1 MGGKL
6 VIKERRDGTGS
17 FIACSRYP
25 KCKFIK
31 KDEAEEAKKKTGVIC
46 PLCKK
51 GDISERRGKF
61 GIFYSCSNYPDCKF
75 AIKAKPTGNIC
86 QLCGSLM
93 MAGTKTIPERCS
105 KKIVRTSGRIKFRK
119 LTQNKIF
126 RKIVL
131 CYNPFMPNATE
142 KISEIFDLID
152 AKITKKDEEL
162 IRKAY
167 DFSERA
173 HTGQKRLSGEPYFIH
188 PFETA
193 KILAQFGMDAQTIAA
208 GLLHD
213 TLEDTKTTEEEIKK
227 EFGEDILFLIKG
239 VTKLGTLKYR
249 GHQRHVESLRKFF
262 VAMANDIRVVII
274 KFADRLHNLRTL
286 QFVRP
291 EKRTRIAIESIE
303 VYAPLANRLGMGKL
317 KGELEDAAF
326 PYAYPEEYKKIEE
339 IIEEKKDL
347 YEKYLNE
354 VSEELKKELRKNKVK
369 FIEIDYRIKH
379 KYSLY
384 KKLLRYGMDI
394 EKIYDIVALRVVVD
408 TIEDCYRVLGIVHS
422 IWNPLPAESKITSLC
437 RKPTAI
443 DQSIPPF
450 LPDPGTSPKFK
461 FVPKKCTTEAAYGIA
476 AHFAYKEQGD
486 KKFQD
491 NKDKFKW
498 IEELKEI
505 HYNPAEP
512 QKFIEH
518 LKTDFFNNRI
528 FVFTPKGDVLDL
540 PEDSTPLDFAYAIHS
555 DIGDHTSGAKI
566 NGKMS
571 PIFSK
576 LKNGDIVEIITKKNS
591 KPSTKWLEYV
601 QTTIAKKHI
610 KSYLEKNSLLSKLK
624 SFGQS

>member
-1 MGGKL
+1 
-6 VIKERRDGTGS
+6 
-17 FIACSRYP
+17 
-25 KCKFIK
+25 
-31 KDEAEEAKKKTGVIC
+31 
-46 PLCKK
+46 
-51 GDISERRGKF
+51 
-61 GIFYSCSNYPDCKF
+61 
-75 AIKAKPTGNIC
+75 
-86 QLCGSLM
+86 
-93 MAGTKTIPERCS
+93 
-105 KKIVRTSGRIKFRK
+105 
-119 LTQNKIF
+119 
-126 RKIVL
+126 
-131 CYNPFMPNATE
+131 MPNATE

-422 IWNPLPAESKITSLC
+422 IWNPLPGRIKDYIALPKTNGYRSIHTTIFTGSGGIAEIQIRTKEMHN
-437 RKPTAI
+437 
-443 DQSIPPF
+443 
-450 LPDPGTSPKFK
+450 
-461 FVPKKCTTEAAYGIA
+461 EAAYGIA

-540 PEDSTPLDFAYAIHS
+540 PEDSMPLDFAYAIHS

-571 PIFSK
+571 PLFSK